1 MKQIKKILSKIII
14 IFLIN
19 MQIIFSTVSFAESY
33 DPEVHG
39 AAMAEFAEQF
49 VEEHASETKYQRDGG
64 MAEAAEGQKSSDGYY
79 HFCCTVFVD
88 FVYRSCIGINLQK
101 EFGNS
106 WGAADWFDK
115 IKSGKYVLKEIS
127 RDELMPGDV
136 LELKRFSSSAT
147 GHAMLYLG
155 EGEGGKAKVAH
166 STTVVAEGCSPGV
179 EVAERSLD
187 GYIFGRVKDDVDVEL
202 LVDFVGGK
210 KKDYKYYGL
219 PSEGEYTGTETLWEK
234 LKSALKWVINLL
246 SQIADYLVGIMT
258 MFIRMQMVG
267 WTAIIEELVTKSINA
282 VTGEVVVQEDKED
295 DKNNSSANNTNTMN
309 NQTTNE
315 NTTGNQTTNE
325 NTTGNQTTNENTTG
339 NQTANENT
347 TDSQTENKDDPE
359 IEALM
364 RPASNDKK
372 IIDDDRITV
381 ERIIYNQ
388 IPILDIDIFNPTE
401 AAGKTLK
408 EDGALAII
416 RKTIATW
423 YNVIRNVSIVAM
435 LIVLLYLGIKLAIS
449 SVAKDKAK
457 YKSMLV
463 NWLVGFIIIV
473 GIHYIMITII
483 WLNQQLVDIFVNLT
497 PDNELSLYETVRT
510 KAYELKFSSGFIGA
524 IMYMYLVYLM
534 LRYLYVYIRRMFT
547 IVILIVMAPV
557 MGVAYAVNKI
567 KNGKNISFK
576 NWFTDFAA
584 FTFIQSVH
592 ALIYTTFL
600 NIVLELSTE
609 SLPGIIISFIV
620 LNFMLKAD
628 KIIVDMFGLS
638 HSSELSSAI
647 KPGGYARAF
656 LAVKTVGAATRQ
668 GLGFAKGTAKTT
680 MGVVGFIGGAIVPE
694 QIKSKFKLI
703 NYNFNKKYNTMLDNV
718 FGEDNIKKHRP
729 TSDNMGEAEIKLE
742 QIRAEKRKLKR
753 ENRRTSI
760 DFGTKMIKGGFQ
772 ALAAVPL
779 TIADPKSGLTLA
791 SRAYDNLN
799 AYKRIKKYKSYKDKN
814 VRYYAKKIAL
824 VPVTLSG
831 VAFIPTRY
839 MVKRADVKQ
848 KETLIKEELNPKMQ
862 VLFTAKMYEDRLEK
876 IYNEIMIETNQMCDS
891 QENQMFGLALK
902 EKYNESLQEG
912 INNAL
917 KGVTDEQVKL
927 AIMDYTTL
935 KTKDIDYII
944 EELQLTVQ
952 DKFKLRND
960 TRKEIEMQSKEM
972 DKDALRKLLEEK
984 EMYNVSEKQ
993 LEEIIERINNDN
1005 NVKEMKKESIA
1016 SEIKKEL
1023 GKENKVLENN
1033 VIDKIADELVEKG
1046 VKEKD
1051 EITELATSTL
1061 KRIMIEQNIELSEKD
1076 TNEVIK
1082 IVEKVSESKR
1092 LGRNNIDE
1100 ELQSILNQ
1108 LTSNSNMDSSKA
1120 SEIVSSMKEEQ
1131 IKNRNE
1137 VMSKENLENI
1147 INNMARNNNINI
1159 DSKKVEKMLEMKQK
1173 DKNTLTTSDVNNIV
1187 NNVQRIIN
1195 DEKADIQLTEKAKEN
1210 TKNEIMKD
1218 ISKSAQKELKDT
1230 RISKLIP
1237 DSTRE
1242 ELINEIQNLPLGVS
1256 NEKDIRKIV
1265 KGRLKNLEAEKIDL
1279 ITKNIKAELDLIEKE
1294 SRNTESIA
1302 KSITKGL
1309 NKRDSIDRGRNVQ
1322 MHEEFIDNIYK
1333 LKDINEI
1340 SEERFGKPTYKDIR
1354 VTLKRIED
1362 LYKN

>member
-219 PSEGEYTGTETLWEK
+219 PSEGEYTGTQSLWEK
-234 LKSALKWVINLL
+234 LKAALKWVINLL
-246 SQIADYLVGIMT
+246 SQIVDYLIGIMT

-267 WTAIIEELVTKSINA
+267 WTAIVEEVVTKSINA
-282 VTGEVVVQEDKED
+282 VTGEVVVPED
-295 DKNNSSANNTNTMN
+295 DENTDESNSTNNNENNNTNEATN
-309 NQTTNE
+309 ETTNETTNE
-315 NTTGNQTTNE
+315 NTDE
-325 NTTGNQTTNENTTG
+325 N
-339 NQTANENT
+339 ANENAN
-347 TDSQTENKDDPE
+347 ENADENANENEKDE
-359 IEALM
+359 VEALK

-388 IPILDIDIFNPTE
+388 IPILDINIFNPTE

-423 YNVIRNVSIVAM
+423 YNVVRNVSIVAM
-435 LIVLLYLGIKLAIS
+435 LIVLLYLGIKLAVS
-449 SVAKDKAK
+449 SVAKDKAQ

-463 NWLVGFIIIV
+463 NWLVGFLIII

-534 LRYLYVYIRRMFT
+534 IRYLYVYIRRMFT
-547 IVILIVMAPV
+547 IVILIVMAPI
-557 MGVAYAVNKI
+557 MGVTYAFNKI
-567 KNGKNISFK
+567 KDGKNISFK
-576 NWFTDFAA
+576 NWLTDFAA

-592 ALIYTTFL
+592 ALTYTTFL

-609 SLPGIIISFIV
+609 SLPGVLISFIV
-620 LNFMLKAD
+620 MNFMLKAD
-628 KIIVDMFGLS
+628 KIIIDMFGLS
-638 HSSELSSAI
+638 HSNELSSAMQE
-647 KPGGYARAF
+647 GGYGKAF
-656 LAVKTVGAATRQ
+656 AAVSLTGNLTRK

-680 MGVVGFIGGAIVPE
+680 GGVIGFVGGAVIPSQV
-694 QIKSKFKLI
+694 KSKFKTV
-703 NYNFNKKYNTMLDNV
+703 NYKFNKKYNKMLDTV
-718 FGEDNIKKHRP
+718 LGENNIRKHRP
-729 TSDNMGEAEIKLE
+729 TSDNMSEAEIKLE
-742 QIRAEKRKLKR
+742 KVRAEKRKLKQD
-753 ENRRTSI
+753 NRRTSI
-760 DFGTKMIKGGFQ
+760 DFGKSMVTGGFQ
-772 ALAAVPL
+772 ALAAIPI
-779 TIADPKSGLTLA
+779 TIADPTSGVALTIK
-791 SRAYDNLN
+791 AYGNLN
-799 AYKRIKKYKSYKDKN
+799 KYKKIKKYKSYKDKN
-814 VRYYAKKIAL
+814 VKYYAKKIVL
-824 VPVTLSG
+824 VPLTLSG
-831 VAFIPTRY
+831 VAFVPTRY

-848 KETLIKEELNPKMQ
+848 KETLIKQELDPKMQ
-862 VLFTAKMYEDRLEK
+862 VLYAAQLYE
-876 IYNEIMIETNQMCDS
+876 NELVSTYKDIMDETNEMCN
-891 QENQMFGLALK
+891 NQDNKMFGVALK
-902 EKYNESLQEG
+902 DKYNESLQVG
-912 INNAL
+912 IDNAL
-917 KGVTDEQVKL
+917 KEVTDEQVEL
-927 AIMDYTTL
+927 AVMDYTTL
-935 KTKDIDYII
+935 KTKDIDQII
-944 EELQLTVQ
+944 EELELSVQ
-952 DKFKLRND
+952 DKYTLR
-960 TRKEIEMQSKEM
+960 TKAREMIEEQNKEM
-972 DKDALRKLLEEK
+972 DKESLKKLLKEK
-984 EMYNVSEKQ
+984 EINNVSEKE
-993 LEEIIERINNDN
+993 LEKIIEKINNEN
-1005 NVKEMKKESIA
+1005 NVKGMKKESIA

-1023 GKENKVLENN
+1023 ERENKNLENN
-1033 VIDKIADELVEKG
+1033 VIDKIVDQMVEKG
-1046 VKEKD
+1046 VKENS
-1051 EITELATSTL
+1051 EINELATTTL
-1061 KRIMIEQNIELSEKD
+1061 KRIMVEQNIELSEKD

-1082 IVEKVSESKR
+1082 IIEKVSNSKK
-1092 LGRNNIDE
+1092 LGKNNIE
-1100 ELQSILNQ
+1100 EEVQSILNQ
-1108 LTSNSNMDSSKA
+1108 TIGNSNINISKTT
-1120 SEIVSSMKEEQ
+1120 EVVSSMKEEQ

-1137 VMSKENLENI
+1137 TMTKENLENI
-1147 INNMARNNNINI
+1147 ITTMAKNSNIKI
-1159 DSKKVEKMLEMKQK
+1159 DSKKVEKMIKEKQK
-1173 DKNTLTTSDVNNIV
+1173 EKNNLTTADIGNIV
-1187 NNVQRIIN
+1187 DNVQKIIN
-1195 DEKADIQLTEKAKEN
+1195 EEKADIQLTDKAKEN
-1210 TKNEIMKD
+1210 TMKEVQKN
-1218 ISKSAQKELKDT
+1218 ISKPVEKELKET
-1230 RISKLIP
+1230 KLSKIIP

-1242 ELINEIQNLPLGVS
+1242 ELINEIQNMPIGVT

-1265 KGRLKNLEAEKIDL
+1265 KGRLRKLDNEKIDI
-1279 ITKNIKAELDLIEKE
+1279 ITKNIKNELEAS
-1294 SRNTESIA
+1294 SRENMNAESIA
-1302 KSITKGL
+1302 KSISKGI
-1309 NKRDSIDRGRNVQ
+1309 NKKDSIDRGKNVQ
-1322 MHEEFIDNIYK
+1322 MHEKFIDNIYK
-1333 LKDINEI
+1333 LKEINNI
-1340 SEERFGKPTYKDIR
+1340 HEEKFGEPIYKNIR
-1354 VTLKRIED
+1354 VTLKNIED